1 MALELDLDALGV
13 FQIVDDDLAAL
24 LSPHP
29 NRVPVC
35 AEAYS

>member
-24 LSPHP
+24 LGPHP
-29 NRVPVC
+29 NRVPVS
-35 AEAYS
+35 AETYS